1 VLLRE
6 ISCNFVDRVLRIRSH
21 KIHETTRSY
30 TKGIRIGVLCK
41 AEPEKFM
48 KPLVA
53 VFLLLISAIAGLA
66 QAPQTERQQFIRTE
80 APVIALTHVRVIDG
94 TGAAPLDD
102 QTIVIDGGKIQSIA
116 PSGTAKVPPAAQMH
130 DLKGYTVLPGLV
142 GMHNHMF
149 FPMGGSP
156 PMYSNMGI
164 SFPRLYLALGV
175 TTIRTTGSVVP
186 YTDLEIKKLIDG
198 GRMIGPK
205 MHITAPYLEGA
216 GAFTPVMHALTGPDD
231 ARRMV
236 NFWADQGATSFKA
249 YMNITRDQLR
259 AAVEE
264 AHKRGLKVTGHLCS
278 IGYREAAEIGID
290 NLEHGLLADSEFVP
304 NKQPDKC
311 PGAAVG
317 LSLRQLD
324 LNSEAVKE
332 TIRILVAKNVAITST
347 LPVFEAG
354 APVTQSGIGAA
365 SAVLNPR
372 VLNVMNTDARVR
384 YLSARARI
392 PADSPTPLLVR
403 KSMDFERAFVAAGG
417 LLIAGLDPTGN
428 GGIVAGFG
436 DLRQVELLVE
446 AGFTPVE
453 AIKIASLNGA
463 KFLGE
468 DSRIGSIAI
477 GKQADL
483 MIVKGNPATT
493 IADIEKVEI
502 VFKDGVGYDSE
513 KLIQSVQGLV
523 GIR

>member
-1 VLLRE
+1 MKT
-6 ISCNFVDRVLRIRSH
+6 
-21 KIHETTRSY
+21 KI
-30 TKGIRIGVLCK
+30 
-41 AEPEKFM
+41 A
-48 KPLVA
+48 
-53 VFLLLISAIAGLA
+53 LLLLLAFPNTGFA
-66 QAPQTERQQFIRTE
+66 QASQSDRQQFIRAD

-94 TGAAPLDD
+94 TGAAPMED
-102 QTIVIDGGKIQSIA
+102 QMIIINGGKIQSISSVA
-116 PSGTAKVPPAAQMH
+116 SLPGNVQIL

-142 GMHNHMF
+142 GMHDHMF
-149 FPMGGSP
+149 FPMGGNP
-156 PMYSNMGI
+156 PMYSDMGT

-175 TTIRTTGSVVP
+175 TTIRTTGSVAP
-186 YTDLEIKKLIDG
+186 YTDLEIKKLIDS

-216 GAFTPVMHALTGPDD
+216 GAFTPVMHQLTGPDD
-231 ARRMV
+231 ARKMV
-236 NFWADQGATSFKA
+236 NFWADEGATSFKA
-249 YMNITRDQLR
+249 YMNITRDELR

-264 AHKRGLKVTGHLCS
+264 AHKRGMKVTGHLCS

-290 NLEHGLLADSEFVP
+290 NLEHGLLPDSEFVA

-311 PGAAVG
+311 PGAAVNA
-317 LSLRQLD
+317 SLLQLD
-324 LNSEAVKE
+324 INGDAAKE
-332 TIRILVAKNVAITST
+332 TIRTLVAKNVALTST

-354 APVTQSGIGAA
+354 APLTQTGIGAA

-372 VLNVMNTDARVR
+372 MLNVMNTDARVR
-384 YLSARARI
+384 YLTNRSRIATTSTSA
-392 PADSPTPLLVR
+392 TLVR

-417 LLIAGLDPTGN
+417 LLMAGLDPTGN
-428 GGIVAGFG
+428 GGVVAGFG
-436 DLRQVELLVE
+436 DLREVELLVE
-446 AGFTPVE
+446 AGFTAPE
-453 AIKIASLNGA
+453 AIKIATFNGA

-483 MIVKGNPATT
+483 MIVKGNPATK
-493 IADIEKVEI
+493 ISDIENVEI

>member
-1 VLLRE
+1 MAAALEGDFNPTMKNL
-6 ISCNFVDRVLRIRSH
+6 
-21 KIHETTRSY
+21 KTT
-30 TKGIRIGVLCK
+30 I
-41 AEPEKFM
+41 
-48 KPLVA
+48 PL
-53 VFLLLISAIAGLA
+53 LLLIFCFSGFA
-66 QAPQTERQQFIRTE
+66 QAPQSDRQQFIRVE

-94 TGAAPLDD
+94 TGAAAAED
-102 QTIVIDGGKIQSIA
+102 QTLVISEGKISA
-116 PSGTAKVPPAAQMH
+116 VGLNVNVPANAKVL
-130 DLKGYTVLPGLV
+130 DLTGYTVLPGLV
-142 GMHNHMF
+142 GMHDHMF
-149 FPMGGSP
+149 FPMGGTP
-156 PMYSNMGI
+156 PMYSNMGF

-175 TTIRTTGSVVP
+175 TTIRTTGSVQP
-186 YTDLEIKKLIDG
+186 YLDLEIKKLIDA

-205 MHITAPYLEGA
+205 MHITAPYLEGP
-216 GAFTPVMHALTGPDD
+216 GSFTPVMHTLTGPDD
-231 ARRMV
+231 ARKLV
-236 NFWADQGATSFKA
+236 NFWADLGATSFKA
-249 YMNITRDQLR
+249 YMNITRDELR

-278 IGYREAAEIGID
+278 IGFREAAEIGID
-290 NLEHGLLADSEFVP
+290 NLEHGLLPDSEFVP

-317 LSLRQLD
+317 QSLRNLD
-324 LNSEAVKE
+324 INSEPVKD
-332 TIRILVAKNVAITST
+332 TIRTLVAKNVAVTST

-354 APVTQSGIGAA
+354 APLTQSGIGAA
-365 SAVLNPR
+365 SAVMNQR

-384 YLSARARI
+384 YLTARSRVA
-392 PADSPTPLLVR
+392 ADSPAPTLIR

-436 DLRQVELLVE
+436 DLREVELLVE

-453 AIKIASLNGA
+453 AIKIASFNGA

-468 DSRIGSIAI
+468 DSRIGSIAV

-483 MIVKGNPATT
+483 MIVKGNPSTK
-493 IADIEKVEI
+493 ISDIENVEI
-502 VFKDGVGYDSE
+502 VFKDGLGYDSE

>member
-1 VLLRE
+1 MKTTAALLLLFGFA
-6 ISCNFVDRVLRIRSH
+6 INFV
-21 KIHETTRSY
+21 
-30 TKGIRIGVLCK
+30 
-41 AEPEKFM
+41 
-48 KPLVA
+48 
-53 VFLLLISAIAGLA
+53 A
-66 QAPQTERQQFIRTE
+66 QAPQSDRQQFIRIE

-94 TGAAPLDD
+94 TGAAPLED
-102 QTIVIDGGKIQSIA
+102 QTIVISDGQIQSIA
-116 PSGTAKVPPAAQMH
+116 PSASAKVQSSAQLL

-142 GMHNHMF
+142 GMHDHMF
-149 FPMGGSP
+149 FPMGGNP
-156 PMYSNMGI
+156 PMYSNMGS

-175 TTIRTTGSVVP
+175 TTIRTTGSVAP
-186 YTDLEIKKLIDG
+186 FTDLEIKRLIDS

-205 MHITAPYLEGA
+205 MHVTAPYLEGR
-216 GAFTPVMHALTGPDD
+216 GAFTPVMHELTGPDD

-249 YMNITRDQLR
+249 YMNITRDELR

-290 NLEHGLLADSEFVP
+290 NLEHGLFPDSEFVP

-311 PGAAVG
+311 PGAAVNA
-317 LSLRQLD
+317 SLRQLD
-324 LNSEAVKE
+324 LNSDAVKE
-332 TIRILVAKNVAITST
+332 TIRTLVAKNVALTST

-354 APVTQSGIGAA
+354 APLTQSGIGAA

-372 VLNVMNTDARVR
+372 MLNVMNTDARVR
-384 YLSARARI
+384 YLTARSRI
-392 PADSPTPLLVR
+392 AADSPTAALVR

-417 LLIAGLDPTGN
+417 LLMAGLDPTGN

-436 DLRQVELLVE
+436 DLREVELLVD
-446 AGFTPVE
+446 AGFTPIE
-453 AIKIASLNGA
+453 AIKIATFNGA

-468 DSRIGSIAI
+468 DARIGSIAP

-483 MIVKGNPATT
+483 MIVKGNPAAN
-493 IADIEKVEI
+493 ISDIEKVEI

>member
-1 VLLRE
+1 M
-6 ISCNFVDRVLRIRSH
+6 
-21 KIHETTRSY
+21 KITN
-30 TKGIRIGVLCK
+30 
-41 AEPEKFM
+41 
-48 KPLVA
+48 VA
-53 VFLLLISAIAGLA
+53 FLLFTAFITSLGQGSQGD
-66 QAPQTERQQFIRTE
+66 RQQFIRVE
-80 APVIALTHVRVIDG
+80 APVIALTHVRIIDG
-94 TGAAPLDD
+94 TGAVPRDD
-102 QTIVIDGGKIQSIA
+102 QTVVIADGKIQWVGPA
-116 PSGTAKVPPAAQMH
+116 TDAKVPPNARLL
-130 DLKGYTVLPGLV
+130 DLKDYTVLPGLV
-142 GMHNHMF
+142 GMHDHMF

-156 PMYSNMGI
+156 PMYSNMGT

-175 TTIRTTGSVVP
+175 TTIRTTGSVAP
-186 YTDLEIKKLIDG
+186 DSDLEIKKLIDS

-205 MHITAPYLEGA
+205 MHVTAPYLEGV
-216 GAFTPVMHALTGPDD
+216 GAFTPVMHQLTGPDD

-249 YMNITRDQLR
+249 YMNITRDELR

-317 LSLRQLD
+317 ASLRQLD
-324 LNSEAVKE
+324 LNSDPVKE
-332 TIRILVAKNVAITST
+332 TIRTLVAKNVALTST

-354 APVTQSGIGAA
+354 APLTQTGIGAA

-372 VLNVMNTDARVR
+372 VLNVMNPDARVR
-384 YLSARARI
+384 YLTARSRI
-392 PADSPTPLLVR
+392 SADSPAPVLVR
-403 KSMDFERAFVAAGG
+403 KSMEFERAFVAAGG

-436 DLRQVELLVE
+436 DLREVELLVE
-446 AGFTPVE
+446 AGFTPLE
-453 AIKIASLNGA
+453 AIKIASFNGA

-468 DSRIGSIAI
+468 DRSLGSVAV

-483 MIVKGNPATT
+483 MIVKGNPAAK
-493 IADIEKVEI
+493 ISDIENVEI